1 LTFVDAPQT
10 TVAGEPRIGVL
21 VWLERSS
28 WPDLARAIAAADEAG
43 LDSLWC
49 SDHLL
54 APTGD
59 LHDPTFEA
67 WSSLAAAAALTSHM
81 SVGTLVNALGFRN
94 VGLLAKLA
102 STLDHISG
110 GRAVLG
116 LGAGWLEAEYVAHGM
131 AFGPVGARIDA
142 LGEAIPLIRAL
153 HAGETVTYESER
165 YRLSGAR
172 HRPRPVRG
180 RVPILIGGEGRHK
193 TLRLVAE
200 HADMWNARGSAD
212 RLRQLDLVLREHCE
226 ATGRDPAEIE
236 RLTNRWIVVR
246 DDVELATRELER
258 SLARHGVASYD
269 PAIVALGPPESVA
282 EQLRD
287 TVAAGFGHIVCSVRD
302 PRDLETITRLREV
315 RERLGSMVAGA
326 TTRTGSGS

>member
-1 LTFVDAPQT
+1 MEAPHT

-28 WPDLARAIAAADEAG
+28 WPDLTRAIVAAEEAG

-59 LHDPTFEA
+59 LHDSTFEA
-67 WSSLAAAAALTSHM
+67 WSALAAAAALTSHI

-142 LGEAIPLIRAL
+142 LGEAIPLIRSL
-153 HAGETVTYESER
+153 HAGEIVTYESPR
-165 YRLSGAR
+165 YRLSAAR
-172 HRPRPVRG
+172 QSPRPVRG

-193 TLRLVAE
+193 TLRLVAQ
-200 HADMWNARGSAD
+200 HADLWNARGSAD
-212 RLRQLDLVLREHCE
+212 RLRELDLVLREHCE
-226 ATGRDPAEIE
+226 TVGRDPREIE

-246 DDVELATRELER
+246 DDVEVATRELER
-258 SLARHGVASYD
+258 SLARHGITSYD

-282 EQLRD
+282 EQLLD
-287 TVAAGFGHIVCSVRD
+287 TIAAGFGHIVCSVRD
-302 PRDLETITRLREV
+302 PRDVETISRLRDV
-315 RERLGSMVAGA
+315 RDRLGAVVAGA
-326 TTRTGSGS
+326 TTSGGSGN